1 MTAEPKVL
9 PYETLSGDIAAPC
22 GARAARRS
30 RSRCRRL
37 SFGRHAGGGAAGARH
52 RRRLAAGCWQ
62 QRTFDFAAINASCS
76 SRVGMIYI
84 VNRVSP
90 SDRSFIG
97 AIITASDDMIM
108 AGQLPADGAG
118 T

>member
-1 MTAEPKVL
+1 MSKTQL
-9 PYETLSGDIAAPC
+9 W
-22 GARAARRS
+22 AARRR
-30 RSRCRRL
+30 RSCWRTPPP
-37 SFGRHAGGGAAGARH
+37 
-52 RRRLAAGCWQ
+52 AAGCWQ